1 MGRLPPSVRLIG
13 IGWYVA
19 LCIGLGAGLGAFL
32 DGRLDTRPLLT
43 MLGLFAGLALAF
55 WGGIRMLL
63 DLIRAEGPKGRKGP

>member
-1 MGRLPPSVRLIG
+1 MGGLPPTVRLIG

-32 DGRLDTRPLLT
+32 DDRLDTRPLLT
-43 MLGLFAGLALAF
+43 MLGLFSGLALAF

-63 DLIRAEGPKGRKGP
+63 DLIRASGPKGRKGP